1 MTLLLVAGLGL
12 LAYGLYNKGTDLAKG
27 TVRSTEMAKSV
38 FGTQT
43 ITLPHDG
50 IVEEWLP
57 VGNTMV
63 LVVNTGSGPQLVVLD
78 PAGGRELGRFVLQ
91 PDAPR

>member
-1 MTLLLVAGLGL
+1 MTLLLFAGLGL

-27 TVRSTEMAKSV
+27 TRTAEVSRSV
-38 FGTQT
+38 FGAQT

-57 VGNTMV
+57 VGNAMV